1 MASVGVPC
9 DALAAMN
16 DCGEA
21 HSEKLISRREA
32 SPRSPPF
39 EILEN
44 RPNGAWLRC
53 VQPHIVADSL
63 HSAHDPCHAT
73 ILAFVRIVVH
83 GIYFREK
90 HIRARDV
97 VVIVRHR
104 EAWTYAIRLA
114 GEPVWIDGL
123 HGVMLVDEPP
133 SDGIAHALEAGASGA
148 MMKTADDGM
157 IVSAI
162 RRIARGG
169 RYISPDV
176 KRQLQESPP
185 VARLSQRQE
194 EVLRAIAHGK
204 SNKDIADELGIRP
217 DSVEDIA
224 NSLYAKL
231 GVSNRA
237 EAVDIA
243 HRKHLL

>member
-1 MASVGVPC
+1 MEKIKVLIADDHAIVRIGLRSVFGYEPDIEVVAEARNGIEAVHEAERTRPDVAVVDLVMPRKDGV
-9 DALAAMN
+9 ATTREILAAVPS
-16 DCGEA
+16 A
-21 HSEKLISRREA
+21 KVLILTT
-32 SPRSPPF
+32 F
-39 EILEN
+39 
-44 RPNGAWLRC
+44 G
-53 VQPHIVADSL
+53 
-63 HSAHDPCHAT
+63 T
-73 ILAFVRIVVH
+73 
-83 GIYFREK
+83 
-90 HIRARDV
+90 
-97 VVIVRHR
+97 
-104 EAWTYAIRLA
+104 
-114 GEPVWIDGL
+114 
-123 HGVMLVDEPP
+123 

-148 MMKTADDGM
+148 MMKTSDDGM

-176 KRQLQESPP
+176 KRQLEESPP

-204 SNKDIADELGIRP
+204 SNKDIADQLGIRP